1 MDNSDIEL
9 QKYISATVQR
19 TGSKSNTN
27 YDDVSNEY
35 DEYQALKE
43 KFTGERLKKLV
54 RKTDMRILPPLI
66 LIYLLTYV
74 DRTNVGNAKLF
85 GAAADLGMSGQQW
98 NTALSVFF
106 VTYALGGVPSQIG
119 LKRWGPRTWL
129 PIILTSISIV
139 LVCTGLQNNFGGWTA
154 FRMLLGL
161 VEAGMYPGCSV
172 VLTEYYAPDELQG
185 RMTILYSGASKL
197 DQFLICNSSKG
208 LVLFRKEFM
217 RLIFFSCLRR
227 RCILWSSCLRYR
239 PTGSHLGLSRVA
251 LDILH

>member
-1 MDNSDIEL
+1 MGNSDVEL
-9 QKYISATVQR
+9 QNFFSATVQR
-19 TGSKSNTN
+19 TGSKSTN

-43 KFTGERLKKLV
+43 KFTGERLKRLV

-106 VTYALGGVPSQIG
+106 VTYVLGGVPSQIG
-119 LKRWGPRTWL
+119 LKRWGPRIWL
-129 PIILTSISIV
+129 PIILISISII
-139 LVCTGLQNNFGGWTA
+139 LVCTGLQKNFGGWTA

-185 RMTILYSGASKL
+185 RTTIFYFAASAAGAFSGLLACGIGQLIYIWGYRGWRWIYCIEGRGPRYVTHHLLY
-197 DQFLICNSSKG
+197 
-208 LVLFRKEFM
+208 
-217 RLIFFSCLRR
+217 
-227 RCILWSSCLRYR
+227 
-239 PTGSHLGLSRVA
+239 
-251 LDILH
+251 